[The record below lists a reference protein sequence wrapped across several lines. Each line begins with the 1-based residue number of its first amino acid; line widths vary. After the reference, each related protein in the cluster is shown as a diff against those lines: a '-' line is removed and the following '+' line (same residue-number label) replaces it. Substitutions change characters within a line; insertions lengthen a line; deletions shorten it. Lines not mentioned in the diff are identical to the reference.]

1 MVRGRLHSFAYSVFF
16 EGKRLVD
23 EGTGRKRLGRYFP
36 HMVAATTGV
45 TVAPV
50 LIVTALERAGLLE
63 SVLVSTL
70 LGVVLSVGIALLGSA
85 LWMRKG
91 AARDLVFGDLMV
103 WGYWRRLRN
112 EREVAEMI
120 GVLEGA
126 DTEADRPEM
135 APERRIEILQ
145 KLAGALEVS
154 DPYTHGHTRRVARH
168 SEAIAR
174 AMRLPHATVV
184 KIRTAAAVHD
194 VGKMHISNDVL
205 NKPGKLSDEEFESM
219 RLHSIHG
226 AEMVEAVGDPE
237 LTALVRHHH
246 ERIDGRGYPDRLAGE
261 DIPLGARI
269 IAVAD
274 TFDAITSSRV
284 YRSAT
289 HHRKAIEILKKEA
302 GSQLDEQAVEAF
314 LSYYSGRSSIEWWAV
329 VTTAPQRLLARAL
342 AALQQAGP
350 SSLAGTAA
358 ATGLA
363 AVITGT
369 ALVAPVASRPEPPKE
384 SRGAQ
389 TILSQAADNDPLA
402 GVAPSPDRTKQAP
415 QTGSKTKHASHGSK
429 SGPGKTGGG
438 EGPTKPGAGGGEPDP
453 GGSPAPGTTPG
464 AGPGADAPPPSG
476 DGGPSD
482 PSGDS
487 TPGGG
492 VGDVVDGVGD
502 TVGGV
507 VDGVGDTVDGVGDT
521 VGGVVDG
528 AGDAVDDIIGGVLGG
543 L

>member
-1 MVRGRLHSFAYSVFF
+1 M
-16 EGKRLVD
+16 D

-50 LIVTALERAGLLE
+50 LVVSAVERAGLVD

-70 LGVVLSVGIALLGSA
+70 LGVVLSVVIALLGSA

-103 WGYWRRLRN
+103 WGYWRRIRN

-120 GVLEGA
+120 DLLEGA

-145 KLAGALEVS
+145 KLAAALEVS

-168 SEAIAR
+168 AESIAR

-194 VGKMHISNDVL
+194 VGKMHVSDDVL
-205 NKPGKLSDEEFESM
+205 NKPGKLSDEEFEIM
-219 RLHSIHG
+219 KLHSVHG
-226 AEMVEAVGDPE
+226 AEMVAAVGDPE

-302 GSQLDEQAVEAF
+302 GSQLDQQAVEAF

-342 AALQQAGP
+342 TALQQAGP
-350 SSLAGTAA
+350 SSLAGSAG

-363 AVITGT
+363 ALITGA
-369 ALVAPVASRPEPPKE
+369 ALVAPVASRPEPAKE
-384 SRGAQ
+384 NRGAQ
-389 TILSQAADNDPLA
+389 TIVSQVAHHDLSA
-402 GVAPSPDRTKQAP
+402 GGGALSPDGTKHVP
-415 QTGSKTKHASHGSK
+415 KKGSKTKQASHGSK
-429 SGPGKTGGG
+429 AGSDKTKGGG
-438 EGPTKPGAGGGEPDP
+438 ESTKPG
-453 GGSPAPGTTPG
+453 GGSPTPGTGTGTTPG
-464 AGPGADAPPPSG
+464 TDAAPPSG
-476 DGGPSD
+476 DGGATPD
-482 PSGDS
+482 
-487 TPGGG
+487 PGGG
-492 VGDVVDGVGD
+492 SGVGEVVDDVTDPVDGV
-502 TVGGV
+502 
-507 VDGVGDTVDGVGDT
+507 VDDVTDTVDGVGDG

-528 AGDAVDDIIGGVLGG
+528 AGDAVDDVLGGVLGG

>member
-1 MVRGRLHSFAYSVFF
+1 M
-16 EGKRLVD
+16 D

-50 LIVTALERAGLLE
+50 LVVSALERAGLLD
-63 SVLVSTL
+63 SLLVSTL
-70 LGVVLSVGIALLGSA
+70 LGMVLSVVIALLGSA

-103 WGYWRRLRN
+103 WGYWRRIRN

-120 GVLEGA
+120 GLLEGA

-135 APERRIEILQ
+135 APGRRIEILQ
-145 KLAGALEVS
+145 KLAAALEVS

-168 SEAIAR
+168 AESIAR
-174 AMRLPHATVV
+174 AMRLPQATVV
-184 KIRTAAAVHD
+184 KVRTAAAVHD
-194 VGKMHISNDVL
+194 VGKMHISDDVL
-205 NKPGKLSDEEFESM
+205 NKPGKLSDEEFEIM
-219 RLHSIHG
+219 KLHSVHG
-226 AEMVEAVGDPE
+226 AEMVDAVGDPE

-329 VTTAPQRLLARAL
+329 VTTAPQRLLVRAL

-350 SSLAGTAA
+350 SSIAGTAA
-358 ATGLA
+358 ATGMA
-363 AVITGT
+363 AVITGA
-369 ALVAPVASRPEPPKE
+369 ALVAPVATRPEPAKE
-384 SRGAQ
+384 DRGAQ
-389 TILSQAADNDPLA
+389 SIVSQVADNDPLA
-402 GVAPSPDRTKQAP
+402 GGGALSPNRTKQVP
-415 QTGSKTKHASHGSK
+415 PKGSKTKQASHGSK
-429 SGPGKTGGG
+429 AGSDKTKGGG
-438 EGPTKPGAGGGEPDP
+438 GGPTKPDAGGGVADP
-453 GGSPAPGTTPG
+453 GGSPPPGTTTGTTPETG
-464 AGPGADAPPPSG
+464 APPPSG
-476 DGGPSD
+476 GGGAGPD
-482 PSGDS
+482 PGGGSS
-487 TPGGG
+487 PGGG

-528 AGDAVDDIIGGVLGG
+528 VGDGVGGVVDGAGDAVDDIIGGVLGG